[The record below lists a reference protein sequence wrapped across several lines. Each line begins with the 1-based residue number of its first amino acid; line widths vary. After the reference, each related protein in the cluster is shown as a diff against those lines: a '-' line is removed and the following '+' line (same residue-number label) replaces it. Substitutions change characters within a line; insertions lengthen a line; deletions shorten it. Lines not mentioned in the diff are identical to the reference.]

1 MEMLMEENLDLM
13 KELEDMVI
21 VFEQYMKVAA
31 LKKKAESLNSP
42 LESDDDSEADGGA
55 VPQMDELGRTIEPDD
70 DDSVEEGRTMYDKGG
85 KPVNPSRLLDIQT
98 SSQPNMLSDE

>member
-55 VPQMDELGRTIEPDD
+55 VPQMDE
-70 DDSVEEGRTMYDKGG
+70 
-85 KPVNPSRLLDIQT
+85 
-98 SSQPNMLSDE
+98 

>member
-1 MEMLMEENLDLM
+1 MEENLDLM

-55 VPQMDELGRTIEPDD
+55 VPQMDE
-70 DDSVEEGRTMYDKGG
+70 
-85 KPVNPSRLLDIQT
+85 
-98 SSQPNMLSDE
+98 